1 MFILWQTYEGI
12 RISKYS
18 LFYVVKFLLESG
30 ASFFFFTGK
39 FNEDRLEEYLGK
51 HRSLGRRNDNPDVNQ
66 FRYNSNTIKMQRSI
80 TINTGNTSG
89 SYGNKKHRASWSS
102 VDNGPLM
109 KKKRGND
116 L

>member
-1 MFILWQTYEGI
+1 MFIPWQTYEGT

-18 LFYVVKFLLESG
+18 LFEVVKFLLESG
-30 ASFFFFTGK
+30 ASFFFIEK
-39 FNEDRLEEYLGK
+39 FNEDRLEEYFGK

-66 FRYNSNTIKMQRSI
+66 FGCNSNTIKMQRPI
-80 TINTGNTSG
+80 AVNTGNISG

-102 VDNGPLM
+102 VDSGPLM

>member
-39 FNEDRLEEYLGK
+39 FNEDRLE
-51 HRSLGRRNDNPDVNQ
+51 
-66 FRYNSNTIKMQRSI
+66 
-80 TINTGNTSG
+80 
-89 SYGNKKHRASWSS
+89 
-102 VDNGPLM
+102 
-109 KKKRGND
+109 
-116 L
+116 